1 MATRGRSARS
11 AALAQSVQR
20 SKPTPYPSK
29 VRSALVRR
37 AVLVALV
44 LVSLTLLTISFRSPT
59 SGALH
64 DIQGVGSSVL
74 RPFQIAASRVAQP
87 FRDAY
92 DYFDG
97 LAKAKSENA
106 KLRREVQYLRSQQ
119 LISLA
124 KAQQEEQLAKLL
136 RYQEGPT
143 FPKGYRAV
151 TAQVISASANPFAR
165 KLVIAAGSSAGIRQ
179 DAPVVSADG
188 LVGIVSNVFP
198 DTAVVTLLSDS
209 QTVVPAVDL
218 RTNARGTVHP
228 SSAGQLIL
236 DYVSKQLPVHVG
248 DELVT
253 LGTIDPRYPDLYP
266 HGIAIGRVTYAH
278 ATDTSSF
285 LQVELQPF
293 ANLGSLQAVS
303 VLVATKKHHP

>member
-64 DIQGVGSSVL
+64 DMQGVGSSVL
-74 RPFQIAASRVAQP
+74 RPFQIAAERVAQP

-92 DYFDG
+92 NYFDG
-97 LAKAKSENA
+97 LANAKSENA
-106 KLRREVQYLRSQQ
+106 KLRREVQSLRSQQ
-119 LISLA
+119 LMSLEA
-124 KAQQEEQLAKLL
+124 AQQEKQLAKIL
-136 RYQEGPT
+136 RYKDGSK
-143 FPKGYRAV
+143 FPNGYSLV
-151 TAQVISASANPFAR
+151 TARVISSSASPFAHS
-165 KLVIAAGSSAGIRQ
+165 LVITAGSSSGIAAGS
-179 DAPVVSADG
+179 PVVTGDG
-188 LVGIVSNVFP
+188 LVGIVSTAYP
-198 DTAVVTLLSDS
+198 DTALVTLLSDP
-209 QTVVPAVDL
+209 QTVVPAEDL
-218 RTNARGTVHP
+218 QTNARGTVHT
-228 SSAGQLIL
+228 SSAGGLIL
-236 DYVSKQLPVHVG
+236 DYVSKQLPVYAG

-253 LGTIDPRYPDLYP
+253 LGTIDPRLPDLYP
-266 HGIAIGRVTYAH
+266 ADIPIGTVTYAH

-285 LQVELQPF
+285 LTVELQPF
-293 ANLGSLQAVS
+293 ANLSQLQAVS
-303 VLVATKKHHP
+303 VLVATKKHHK